1 MITVPEAT
9 KKIVERSRYL
19 SEALAKDIINL
30 SSLARYIKPEL
41 EQMLIKDVSSGS
53 IIMALKRLQ
62 TNIKPKYKNEE
73 IFNHPPEM
81 VVRSG
86 LFFITLSRTKET
98 EEIAGGLFLNR
109 IKGTFSSITLGA
121 TEIQI
126 AGTHTLQEK
135 ILEIMPHD
143 SIILNMDNVSQIT
156 VYVPEEAI
164 KTPGVYYFFLKSLAW
179 EGINIVGAAPTKSE
193 FTLFFEDKNV
203 NRAFEI
209 LSTLFTKK
217 VI

>member
-30 SSLARYIKPEL
+30 SSLARYIQPEL
-41 EQMLIKDVSSGS
+41 EQMLIKNVSSGS

-62 TNIKPKYKNEE
+62 KNFKPKYKSEE
-73 IFNHPPEM
+73 IFKHPPEM
-81 VVRSG
+81 VIRSG
-86 LFFITLSRTKET
+86 LFFVVIARTKET
-98 EEIAGGLFLNR
+98 EELVSKLFLNR
-109 IKGTFSSITLGA
+109 VKGTFGAITVGA

-126 AGTHTLQEK
+126 TGSMVLLEK
-135 ILEIMPHD
+135 LLASVNVD
-143 SIILNMDNVSQIT
+143 SIITNLQNISQIT
-156 VYVPEEAI
+156 VYVPAEAM
-164 KTPGVYYFFLKSLAW
+164 TTAGVYYFFLKSLAW
-179 EGINIVGAAPTKSE
+179 EGINIIGASPTKSE
-193 FTLFFEDKNV
+193 FTLFFEDKNI

-209 LSTLFTKK
+209 LSSLFTKE